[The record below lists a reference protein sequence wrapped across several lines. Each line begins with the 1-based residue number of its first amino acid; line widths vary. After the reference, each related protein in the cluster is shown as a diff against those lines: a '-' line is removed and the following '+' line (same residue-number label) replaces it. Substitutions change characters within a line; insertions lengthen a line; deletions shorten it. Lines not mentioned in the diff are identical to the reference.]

1 MAKQVKP
8 KIETFARIKVFGI
21 GGAGGSAVNRMID
34 AGIKDLDFVA
44 INTDAQALSGSK
56 APVKI
61 NIGRETTRG
70 LGAGSDPLV
79 GQSSA
84 EESID
89 EIRQAIEGADML
101 FIAFGSGGGTGGGAA
116 HVIAKLAKEMGV
128 LTVAFATR
136 PFRFEGEQRERNA
149 EWAITNLEEHVDT
162 LVLIPNDRLLDAIDR
177 KTPLSEAFKIADD
190 VLRQGVQG
198 ISDLI
203 TVPGMINLDFADV
216 KAIMEDSGQALMGI
230 GRAGGDDRAE
240 VAARQAIESPLLDVS
255 IDGAQRVLFNVIGGS
270 DMTMYEINS
279 AASVITD
286 VADQNVKVIFGASI
300 NPELEGE
307 IIVTVVATGFSFDY
321 DRSRY
326 RRTVENIAQ
335 SHDDDDEE
343 PAAVIGDEADD
354 NESESAKSSKSES
367 RRGWWNQRSAD
378 EDDLG
383 ADIDDIAKDIDR
395 SLSRQSGKDQKAIDD
410 YGVDGEPD
418 SVWDAD
424 DDEDLDRPTFIRKIR
439 RRGGDKKDSSKKS

>member
-8 KIETFARIKVFGI
+8 KVETFARIKVFGI
-21 GGAGGSAVNRMID
+21 GGAGGSAVNRMIE
-34 AGIKDLDFVA
+34 AGVKDLEFVA

-56 APVKI
+56 APIKI

-70 LGAGSDPLV
+70 LGAGSDPV
-79 GQSSA
+79 IGQRSA

-89 EIRQAIEGADML
+89 DIRQAIEGADML
-101 FIAFGSGGGTGGGAA
+101 FIAFGAGGGTGSGAA

-149 EWAITNLEEHVDT
+149 DWAITSLEEHVDT
-162 LVLIPNDRLLDAIDR
+162 LVLVPNDRLLDAIDR
-177 KTPLSEAFKIADD
+177 KTPLTEAFKIADD

-216 KAIMEDSGQALMGI
+216 RAIMESSGQALMGI
-230 GRAGGDDRAE
+230 GRASGDDRAE
-240 VAARQAIESPLLDVS
+240 MAARQAIESPLLDVS
-255 IDGAQRVLFNVIGGS
+255 IDGAQRVLFNVIGGP

-286 VADQNVKVIFGASI
+286 VADQNVRVIFGASI

-307 IIVTVVATGFSFDY
+307 IIVTVVATGFSYDY
-321 DRSRY
+321 DRDRG
-326 RRTVENIAQ
+326 RREVDTIAQ
-335 SHDDDDEE
+335 SQVEVAADDEPESDDDKDKEASRGKVNLRRGWWGQR
-343 PAAVIGDEADD
+343 AADEADD
-354 NESESAKSSKSES
+354 EL
-367 RRGWWNQRSAD
+367 D
-378 EDDLG
+378 T
-383 ADIDDIAKDIDR
+383 DIDDIAKDIDR
-395 SLSRQSGKDQKAIDD
+395 SLSQQADKDQKVIDD
-410 YGVDGEPD
+410 YGVDSEPG
-418 SVWDAD
+418 SVWGPEQ

-439 RRGGDKKDSSKKS
+439 RRGADSKKESSKKS